1 MAYEY
6 RGKTALITG
15 ASSGIGEE
23 FARQLAARGMQLI
36 LVARSTDKL
45 QSLADELSRQNGTR
59 VHVIPCDLGKPG
71 AARQLLGECGQRGLH
86 VDLLANNA
94 GCGTFGAFEDIP
106 LERDNEMIQLN
117 CAAMCD
123 MAHTFI
129 PPMLAK
135 GEGAIINTASSA
147 GFQPTPWF
155 AAYGATKAFALSL
168 SESLWAL
175 YRRRGLRVTALCP
188 GPVATGFFAA
198 TQSNIADVKMFQRTL
213 TAEQVVREGLRAME
227 RGRPTVVNGWLNWMQ
242 AFSVRLGPRWLTAIV
257 SEFLMRPPR
266 TGSH

>member
-1 MAYEY
+1 MTYQY
-6 RGKTALITG
+6 QGKTALVTG

-23 FARQLAARGMQLI
+23 FARQLAARGMHLV
-36 LVARSTDKL
+36 LVARSAGKL
-45 QSLADELSRQNGTR
+45 QALADELSARHGIR
-59 VHVIPCDLGKPG
+59 VQVIPGDLGKPG
-71 AARQLLGECGQRGLH
+71 AARQLLEACQSRGLH

-94 GCGTFGAFEDIP
+94 GCGTFGAFETISP
-106 LERDNEMIQLN
+106 ERDNEMIQLN
-117 CAAMCD
+117 CVALCD
-123 MAHTFI
+123 MAHAFI

-175 YRRRGLRVTALCP
+175 YRRRGIRVTAVCP

-198 TQSNIADVKMFQRTL
+198 TQSNIQDVKLFQHTL
-213 TAEQVVREGLRAME
+213 TAERVVREGLRAME
-227 RGRPTVVNGWLNWMQ
+227 RRRPTIVNGRLNWLQ
-242 AFSVRLGPRWLTAIV
+242 AFSARLGPRWLTAIV
-257 SEFLMRPPR
+257 SEFVMRPPQAVKN
-266 TGSH
+266 